1 MRGGAARKLGLE
13 QGASFE
19 ESFRTRLVVIGGPG
33 RGREIELK
41 SARLLLG
48 RSEDADVV
56 LSDDSLSKLH
66 TLFLR
71 TSHGHQI
78 QDLESAN
85 GTWLNGVRTE
95 IAELEPDDRIAVG
108 EHLLQYVVERIDG

>member
-1 MRGGAARKLGLE
+1 MRGGVARGLRRDD
-13 QGASFE
+13 GASFAE
-19 ESFRTRLVVIGGPG
+19 QFRARLVVVGGPAK
-33 RGREIELK
+33 GREIALE

-48 RSEDADVV
+48 RSEEADVV

-71 TSHGHQI
+71 TKRGHQI

-95 IAELEPDDRIAVG
+95 IAELQPDDRIAVG
-108 EHLLQYVVERIDG
+108 EHLLQYVVEPI

>member
-1 MRGGAARKLGLE
+1 MRGGVATRRRE
-13 QGASFE
+13 EGASFAE
-19 ESFRTRLVVIGGPG
+19 RFRARLVVIGGPAK
-33 RGREIELK
+33 GREIELG

-48 RSEDADVV
+48 RSDEADVV

-71 TSHGHQI
+71 TNRGHQL

-95 IAELEPDDRIAVG
+95 IAELEADDRIAVG
-108 EHLLQYVVERIDG
+108 EHLLQYVVEPLG

>member
-1 MRGGAARKLGLE
+1 MRGGVARKRE
-13 QGASFE
+13 EGAGFSE
-19 ESFRTRLVVIGGPG
+19 RYRARLVVIGGPAKG
-33 RGREIELK
+33 RQIALD

-48 RSEDADVV
+48 RSEEADLV

-66 TLFLR
+66 ALFLR
-71 TSHGHQI
+71 TERGHQI

-95 IAELEPDDRIAVG
+95 IAELAPDDRIAVG
-108 EHLLQYVVERIDG
+108 EHLLRYEVEPIG